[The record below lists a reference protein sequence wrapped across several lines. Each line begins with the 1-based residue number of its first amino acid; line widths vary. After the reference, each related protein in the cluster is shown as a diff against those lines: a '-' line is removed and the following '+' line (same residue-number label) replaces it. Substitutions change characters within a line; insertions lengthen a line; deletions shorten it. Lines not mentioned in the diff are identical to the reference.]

1 VGKGAKGREPPL
13 PGPPPTLKNCA
24 VCKARGIIDEENMSE
39 PGTILVADDEEAIRT
54 GIARVLKSEGHQV
67 LTAANGQE
75 ALEVL
80 ASGGVEVVLCDLK
93 MPVMGAFEVL
103 EETGR
108 LYPEVPVV
116 VITAFGTVNHA
127 VECMKR
133 GAYDFITKPYMID
146 HLILV
151 VNRALEKQRL
161 AREARS
167 LHEEQ
172 AKNLYTLAMEQSRM
186 HTMINCMADG
196 VLVTNRNL
204 EAVLVNRALGELLG
218 LDSSLPLPGPL
229 AAYVDD
235 PALAETIRSLLAGA
249 EGEEPEKC
257 LFQEFK
263 RGKTSLRVLTAPFH
277 GPDEQVLGTIS
288 VFHDV
293 THFKELDEMKTT
305 FVNLVSHELRSP
317 LGAVKLQL
325 SVIKDGVAGELN
337 EKQQH
342 LISRAQLKL
351 EGLLALINDLLDVAK
366 MEAGQRQLEIAPQ
379 HLEEILAEV
388 VELLTAKAR
397 DQKITLKLSVPPG
410 LSAIL
415 ADRRGLEEIFTNL
428 VSNAINYS
436 PDGGEVRVAVN
447 PRGPYLEALVSDQGV
462 GIAPEEIDR
471 IFTKFYRAKDPKTRH
486 IVGTGLGLAIVQ
498 AMVEAH
504 HGMVE
509 VESQV
514 GVGTTF
520 KVLLPSGLPES
531 SVAHAAELHA

>member
-1 VGKGAKGREPPL
+1 
-13 PGPPPTLKNCA
+13 
-24 VCKARGIIDEENMSE
+24 MSE

-75 ALEVL
+75 ALDRL
-80 ASGGVEVVLCDLK
+80 AKDHVDVVLCDLK

-108 LYPEVPVV
+108 LYPGLPVV

-151 VNRALEKQRL
+151 VDRALEKQRL
-161 AREARS
+161 SREAKA

-172 AKNLYTLAMEQSRM
+172 ARNLYTLALEQSRL
-186 HTMINCMADG
+186 HTMIHCMADG
-196 VLVTNRNL
+196 LLVTNRNL
-204 EAVLVNRALGELLG
+204 EVVLINHALQELLN
-218 LDSSLPLPGPL
+218 LDPNLPLPGPL
-229 AAYVDD
+229 RTYLDD
-235 PALAETIRSLLAGA
+235 PGLVDTIRNLLAGV
-249 EGEEPEKC
+249 GEEPEKC
-257 LFQEFK
+257 LFQEVSQGRTF
-263 RGKTSLRVLTAPFH
+263 LRVLTAPFH
-277 GPDEQVLGTIS
+277 GPDQEVVGTIS

-293 THFKELDEMKTT
+293 THFKELDEMKTS

-325 SVIKDGVAGELN
+325 SVVNDGVAGELN

-351 EGLLALINDLLDVAK
+351 EGLLELINDLLDVAK
-366 MEAGQRQLEIAPQ
+366 MEAGQRHLEQTPL
-379 HLEEILAEV
+379 HLEEVLADV
-388 VELLTAKAR
+388 AELLKAKAQ
-397 DQKITLKLSVPPG
+397 DQKISLVLSVPPD
-410 LSAIL
+410 LPVIC

-436 PDGGEVRVAVN
+436 PDGGEVRIAAQA
-447 PRGPYLEALVSDQGV
+447 RGPCLEVLVSDHGV
-462 GIAPEEIDR
+462 GIAPEEIDK

-486 IVGTGLGLAIVQ
+486 IVGTGLGLAIVK

-504 HGMVE
+504 HGNIE
-509 VESQV
+509 VASEA
-514 GVGTTF
+514 GAGTTF
-520 KVLLPSGLPES
+520 KILLPLGPVEPK
-531 SVAHAAELHA
+531 VVHAGE

>member
-1 VGKGAKGREPPL
+1 
-13 PGPPPTLKNCA
+13 
-24 VCKARGIIDEENMSE
+24 MSE

-75 ALEVL
+75 ALDQL
-80 ASGGVEVVLCDLK
+80 AKDHVDVVLCDLK

-108 LYPEVPVV
+108 RYPELPVV

-151 VNRALEKQRL
+151 VDRALEKQRL
-161 AREARS
+161 AREARA

-172 AKNLYTLAMEQSRM
+172 ARNLYTLALEQSRL

-196 VLVTNRNL
+196 VLVTNRNMEVVLINRVLMEFLNL
-204 EAVLVNRALGELLG
+204 EQN
-218 LDSSLPLPGPL
+218 LPLPAPL
-229 AAYVDD
+229 TTYLDD
-235 PALAETIRSLLAGA
+235 PALVDTIRNLLAGA
-249 EGEEPEKC
+249 SEEPEKC
-257 LFQEFK
+257 LFQEFCK
-263 RGKTSLRVLTAPFH
+263 GRTFLRVLTAPFH
-277 GPDEQVLGTIS
+277 GPDQEVVGTIS

-293 THFKELDEMKTT
+293 THFKELDEMKTS

-325 SVIKDGVAGELN
+325 SVINDGVAGELN

-351 EGLLALINDLLDVAK
+351 EGLLELVNDLLDVAK
-366 MEAGQRQLEIAPQ
+366 MEAGQRHLEQTPL
-379 HLEEILAEV
+379 HLEEVLAEV
-388 VELLTAKAR
+388 VELLKAR
-397 DQKITLKLSVPPG
+397 AEHQKISLVLSMPPD
-410 LSAIL
+410 LPAIC
-415 ADRRGLEEIFTNL
+415 ADRRGMEEIFTNL

-436 PDGGEVRVAVN
+436 PDGGEVKISAQ
-447 PRGPYLEALVSDQGV
+447 PRGQYLEVRVSDHGV
-462 GIAPEEIDR
+462 GIAPEDIEK

-504 HGMVE
+504 HGNIE

-514 GVGTTF
+514 GAGTTF
-520 KVLLPSGLPES
+520 KILLPIGPGEPRII
-531 SVAHAAELHA
+531 HATG

>member
-1 VGKGAKGREPPL
+1 
-13 PGPPPTLKNCA
+13 
-24 VCKARGIIDEENMSE
+24 MSE
-39 PGTILVADDEEAIRT
+39 FGTILVADDEEAIRT

-67 LTAANGQE
+67 LSAANGRE
-75 ALEVL
+75 ALDRL
-80 ASGGVEVVLCDLK
+80 AQDHVDVVLCDLK

-108 LYPEVPVV
+108 RYPELPVV

-161 AREARS
+161 AREARTLS
-167 LHEEQ
+167 EEQ
-172 AKNLYTLAMEQSRM
+172 VKNLYTLALEQSRM

-204 EAVLVNRALGELLG
+204 EVVLTNRALMNLLN
-218 LDSSLPLPGPL
+218 LEANLPLPGPL
-229 AAYVDD
+229 TTYLDDAALVD
-235 PALAETIRSLLAGA
+235 TIRNLLAGV
-249 EGEEPEKC
+249 GEEPEKC
-257 LFQEFK
+257 LFQEFSK
-263 RGKTSLRVLTAPFH
+263 GRTHLRVLTAPFH
-277 GPDEQVLGTIS
+277 GPDQEVVGTIS

-293 THFKELDEMKTT
+293 THFKELDEMKTS

-337 EKQQH
+337 DKQQH

-366 MEAGQRQLEIAPQ
+366 MEAGQRHLEHTPL
-379 HLEEILAEV
+379 HLEEVLAEV
-388 VELLTAKAR
+388 AELLKAKAQE
-397 DQKITLKLSVPPG
+397 QKIALVLSVSPSLP
-410 LSAIL
+410 AIC
-415 ADRRGLEEIFTNL
+415 ADRRGMEEIFTNL

-436 PDGGEVRVAVN
+436 PDGGEVKITVQDNAS
-447 PRGPYLEALVSDQGV
+447 YLEVQVSDQGV
-462 GIAPEEIDR
+462 GIAPEEIDK

-504 HGMVE
+504 HGNID

-514 GVGTTF
+514 GAGTTF
-520 KVLLPSGLPES
+520 KILLPLGPLEPKI
-531 SVAHAAELHA
+531 VHAGE

>member
-1 VGKGAKGREPPL
+1 
-13 PGPPPTLKNCA
+13 
-24 VCKARGIIDEENMSE
+24 MSE
-39 PGTILVADDEEAIRT
+39 PNTILVADDEEAIRT

-75 ALEVL
+75 ALDSL
-80 ASGGVEVVLCDLK
+80 GSGGVDVVLCDLK

-108 LYPEVPVV
+108 RYPEVPVI

-161 AREARS
+161 AREART

-172 AKNLYTLAMEQSRM
+172 IQNLYTLAMEQSRM

-204 EAVLVNRALGELLG
+204 EVVLINHALQELLN
-218 LDSSLPLPGPL
+218 LDSHLPLPGPL
-229 AAYVDD
+229 WSYLDDATLVD
-235 PALAETIRSLLAGA
+235 TIRNLLAGA
-249 EGEEPEKC
+249 GEEPEKC
-257 LFQEFK
+257 LFQELSK
-263 RGKTSLRVLTAPFH
+263 GRTHLRVLTAPFH
-277 GPDEQVLGTIS
+277 GPDQEVLGTIS

-293 THFKELDEMKTT
+293 THFKELDEMKTS

-325 SVIKDGVAGELN
+325 SVIRDGVAGELN
-337 EKQQH
+337 EKQEH

-351 EGLLALINDLLDVAK
+351 EGLLSLINDLLDVAK
-366 MEAGQRQLEIAPQ
+366 MEAGQRHLEQTPL
-379 HLEEILAEV
+379 HLEEVLAEV
-388 VELLTAKAR
+388 VELLKTKAQ
-397 DQKITLKLSVPPG
+397 DQKIVLVLSVPPD
-410 LSAIL
+410 LPAIP
-415 ADRRGLEEIFTNL
+415 ADRRGMEEIFTNL

-436 PDGGEVRVAVN
+436 PDGGEVKICAQ
-447 PRGPYLEALVSDQGV
+447 PRGPYLEVLVSDQGV
-462 GIAPEEIDR
+462 GIAPEDIDK
-471 IFTKFYRAKDPKTRH
+471 IFTKFYRAKDSKTRH

-504 HGMVE
+504 HGNIE
-509 VESQV
+509 VESQP

-520 KVLLPSGLPES
+520 KILLPIGP
-531 SVAHAAELHA
+531 

>member
-1 VGKGAKGREPPL
+1 
-13 PGPPPTLKNCA
+13 
-24 VCKARGIIDEENMSE
+24 MSE
-39 PGTILVADDEEAIRT
+39 PCTILVADDEEAIRT

-67 LTAANGQE
+67 LTAADGRE
-75 ALEVL
+75 ALDRL
-80 ASGGVEVVLCDLK
+80 ASGNVDVVLCDLK

-103 EETGR
+103 EETGHR
-108 LYPEVPVV
+108 YAEVPVI

-161 AREARS
+161 AREARA

-172 AKNLYTLAMEQSRM
+172 IKNLYTLAMEQSRM

-204 EAVLVNRALGELLG
+204 EVVLVNRALMELLN
-218 LDSSLPLPGPL
+218 LNPPLPLPGPL
-229 AAYVDD
+229 SSYLDD
-235 PALAETIRSLLAGA
+235 PALVDTIRSLLAGA
-249 EGEEPEKC
+249 GEEPEKC
-257 LFQEFK
+257 LFQELSQGRFH
-263 RGKTSLRVLTAPFH
+263 LRVLTAPFH
-277 GPDEQVLGTIS
+277 GPDQEVLGTIS

-293 THFKELDEMKTT
+293 THFKELDEMKTS

-317 LGAVKLQL
+317 LAAVKLQL
-325 SVIKDGVAGELN
+325 SVINDGVAGELN
-337 EKQQH
+337 DKQQH
-342 LISRAQLKL
+342 LLSRAQLKL

-366 MEAGQRQLEIAPQ
+366 MEAGQRHLEATPL

-388 VELLTAKAR
+388 VELLKAR
-397 DQKITLKLSVPPG
+397 AQEQKIALELSVPPD
-410 LSAIL
+410 LPVIS
-415 ADRRGLEEIFTNL
+415 ADRRGMEEIFTNL

-436 PDGGEVRVAVN
+436 PDGGEVRIAAQ
-447 PRGPYLEALVSDQGV
+447 PRGPWLEVLVSDQGV
-462 GIAPEEIDR
+462 GIAPEDVDK

-504 HGMVE
+504 HGSIE

-514 GVGTTF
+514 GAGTTF
-520 KVLLPSGLPES
+520 RILLPLGPAEA
-531 SVAHAAELHA
+531 SVVHAGG

>member
-1 VGKGAKGREPPL
+1 
-13 PGPPPTLKNCA
+13 
-24 VCKARGIIDEENMSE
+24 MSE
-39 PGTILVADDEEAIRT
+39 PNTILVADDEEAIRT

-75 ALEVL
+75 ALDRL
-80 ASGGVEVVLCDLK
+80 ASGGVDVVLCDLK

-108 LYPEVPVV
+108 RYPEVPVI

-161 AREARS
+161 AREAGA
-167 LHEEQ
+167 LQEEQ
-172 AKNLYTLAMEQSRM
+172 IQNLYTLAMEQSRM

-204 EAVLVNRALGELLG
+204 EVVLINRALQELLY
-218 LDSSLPLPGPL
+218 LDQNLPLPGPL
-229 AAYVDD
+229 TTYLDDAALVD
-235 PALAETIRSLLAGA
+235 TIRSLLAGA
-249 EGEEPEKC
+249 AEEPEKC
-257 LFQEFK
+257 LFQELSKGRTF
-263 RGKTSLRVLTAPFH
+263 LRVLTAPFH
-277 GPDEQVLGTIS
+277 GPDQEVLGTIS

-293 THFKELDEMKTT
+293 THFKELDEMKTI

-325 SVIKDGVAGELN
+325 SVIRDGVAGELN
-337 EKQQH
+337 EKQLH

-351 EGLLALINDLLDVAK
+351 EGLLDLINDLLDVAK
-366 MEAGQRQLEIAPQ
+366 MEAGQRHLEQTPL
-379 HLEEILAEV
+379 HLEEVLAEV
-388 VELLTAKAR
+388 VELLKTKAQ
-397 DQKITLKLSVPPG
+397 DQKIVLLLSVPPD
-410 LSAIL
+410 LPAIL
-415 ADRRGLEEIFTNL
+415 ADRRGMEEIFTNL

-436 PDGGEVRVAVN
+436 PDGGEVRIAAS
-447 PRGPYLEALVSDQGV
+447 PRGQYLEVLVRDQGV
-462 GIAPEEIDR
+462 GIAPEDIDK

-504 HGMVE
+504 HGNIE
-509 VESQV
+509 VESQLE
-514 GVGTTF
+514 VGTTF
-520 KVLLPSGLPES
+520 RVLLPLGHPEPG
-531 SVAHAAELHA
+531 VVQAG

>member
-1 VGKGAKGREPPL
+1 
-13 PGPPPTLKNCA
+13 
-24 VCKARGIIDEENMSE
+24 MSE

-75 ALEVL
+75 ALDRL
-80 ASGGVEVVLCDLK
+80 ASDHVDVVLCDLK

-108 LYPEVPVV
+108 RYPGLPVV

-151 VNRALEKQRL
+151 VDRALEKQQL
-161 AREARS
+161 AREARA

-172 AKNLYTLAMEQSRM
+172 AKNLYTLALEQSRL

-204 EAVLVNRALGELLG
+204 EVVLINRALTELLG
-218 LDSSLPLPGPL
+218 LDPNLPLPGPL
-229 AAYVDD
+229 ATYLDD
-235 PALAETIRSLLAGA
+235 PAQVDTIRNLLTGA
-249 EGEEPEKC
+249 SGEPEKC
-257 LFQEFK
+257 LFQEVSQG
-263 RGKTSLRVLTAPFH
+263 RTHLRVLTAPFH
-277 GPDEQVLGTIS
+277 GPDREVVGTIS

-293 THFKELDEMKTT
+293 THFKELDEMKTS

-337 EKQQH
+337 DKQEH

-351 EGLLALINDLLDVAK
+351 EGLLELVNDLLDVAK
-366 MEAGQRQLEIAPQ
+366 MEAGQRHLEQTPL
-379 HLEEILAEV
+379 HLEEVLAEV
-388 VELLTAKAR
+388 TELLKAKAQE
-397 DQKITLKLSVPPG
+397 QKVDLILSMPQDLPT
-410 LSAIL
+410 IC

-436 PDGGEVRVAVN
+436 PDGGEVRIAAQ
-447 PRGPYLEALVSDQGV
+447 PRGSYLEVQVSDHGV
-462 GIAPEEIDR
+462 GIAPEDIDK

-486 IVGTGLGLAIVQ
+486 IVGTGLGLAIVK

-504 HGMVE
+504 HGNIQ
-509 VESQV
+509 VESEA

-520 KVLLPSGLPES
+520 KIMLPIEPVEPKVVHASG
-531 SVAHAAELHA
+531 

>member
-1 VGKGAKGREPPL
+1 
-13 PGPPPTLKNCA
+13 
-24 VCKARGIIDEENMSE
+24 MSE

-75 ALEVL
+75 ALDRL
-80 ASGGVEVVLCDLK
+80 AKDHVDVVLCDLK

-108 LYPEVPVV
+108 HYPGLPVV

-151 VNRALEKQRL
+151 VDRALEKQRL
-161 AREARS
+161 AREARA
-167 LHEEQ
+167 LQEEQ
-172 AKNLYTLAMEQSRM
+172 AKNLYSLALEQSRM

-204 EAVLVNRALGELLG
+204 EVVLINRSIMELLN
-218 LDSSLPLPGPL
+218 LDQNLPLPGPL
-229 AAYVDD
+229 TTYLDNAALVD
-235 PALAETIRSLLAGA
+235 TIRNLLAGA
-249 EGEEPEKC
+249 GEEPEKC
-257 LFQEFK
+257 LFQEFSK
-263 RGKTSLRVLTAPFH
+263 GRTFFRVLTAPFH
-277 GPDEQVLGTIS
+277 GPDQEVVGTIS

-293 THFKELDEMKTT
+293 THFKELDEMKTS

-337 EKQQH
+337 DKQQH

-351 EGLLALINDLLDVAK
+351 EGLLELINDLLDVAK
-366 MEAGQRQLEIAPQ
+366 MEAGQRHLEQTPL

-388 VELLTAKAR
+388 VELLKAR
-397 DQKITLKLSVPPG
+397 AQDQKIVLVLSVPPG
-410 LSAIL
+410 LPAIC
-415 ADRRGLEEIFTNL
+415 ADRRGMEEIFTNL

-436 PDGGEVRVAVN
+436 PDGGEVKISAQ
-447 PRGPYLEALVSDQGV
+447 PRGQYLEVQVSDHGV
-462 GIAPEEIDR
+462 GIAPEEMDK

-504 HGMVE
+504 HGNIE
-509 VESQV
+509 VASEA
-514 GVGTTF
+514 GFGTTF
-520 KVLLPSGLPES
+520 KILLPVGPVEPKA
-531 SVAHAAELHA
+531 VHAGE